1 MKVKIISDST
11 CDLSEELLKKYD
23 IAIAPL
29 SVTLGD
35 NTYKDGV
42 EMNVEDIYA
51 YVEKTGSLPTTNAVN
66 LADYIDI
73 FREWKDKGYDG
84 IVHFNISADFSSSYQ
99 NACLAA
105 EEFDNVCVVD
115 SRNLSTGQG
124 LVVLRGAELAMEGK
138 TPQEIQEAC
147 NAMTPKVEASFVI
160 DKLDYLY
167 KGGRCSAVAALGA
180 NLLKLKPCIEVT
192 DGKMDAGKK
201 YRGKWEKV
209 ILDYVKDRLE
219 GRDDIDKKRI
229 FITHTRCLDEVVK
242 SVEAEIKSFI
252 PDFEEILI
260 TTAGATI
267 TTHCGPNTLGVL
279 FVRK

>member
-1 MKVKIISDST
+1 MKIKIIADST
-11 CDLSEELLKKYD
+11 CDLSKELLEKYD

-42 EMNVEDIYA
+42 EMNVDDIYA
-51 YVEKTGSLPTTNAVN
+51 YVDKTGSLPTTNAVN
-66 LADYIDI
+66 LVDYIDI
-73 FREWKDKGYDG
+73 FREWKEKGYDG
-84 IVHFNISADFSSSYQ
+84 IVHFNISSDFSSSFQ

-105 EEFDNVCVVD
+105 EEFDNVYVVD

-124 LVVLRGAELAMEGK
+124 LVVLKGAELAMEGK
-138 TPQEIQEAC
+138 SPKEIHEEC
-147 NAMTPKVEASFVI
+147 TAMTSKVEASFVI

-242 SVEAEIKSFI
+242 NVEAEIRSFI

-267 TTHCGPNTLGVL
+267 TTHCGPNTLGIL